1 MKPLSTQ
8 ISPAAAVT
16 HIADAVNQSLGRL
29 QKQWEGMQSSSSWR
43 ATDDHIVEQI
53 AIACSDYIDD
63 LRVLSKKRQGGK
75 LFTLSDDCI
84 VKVDQR
90 NARIAALVRSTYYPH
105 FSSHPQFL
113 LKEADSFS
121 LWKPMTEPVFVT
133 WEQKD
138 SGGFRP
144 ITSYC
149 SKREAQALM
158 LRDLLLIA
166 GIGGGHDFAR
176 KGCGGEKALVTQVT
190 TLIGEVYEWWW
201 CTDIKSAY
209 ASIRRGHFGWLG
221 LDRRLLLN
229 IAFLPECAKIEMTM
243 PEDKEAFSKFM
254 AELHPDLMDHV
265 SLMDMAKLT
274 VRRSLPQGSVLS
286 PLLARALIAHLWAKA
301 VPNNEAVMLSWQDD
315 LNIGAETKAT
325 IKAIKEHVTAVFASL
340 SVGPIEFHDT
350 PILPASSGKVS
361 VLGYR
366 LQPGRGYFLLPDGSR
381 EVHVKPGPKRIN
393 KYKRRLTKRLADTP
407 PEVDRQEV
415 VDTYHQHWYN
425 SQTAWTKVPEFSF
438 MVSQAKNI
446 EYLYDFEHGLPMDGG
461 FLKAGKNGKNGK

>member
-1 MKPLSTQ
+1 MNPLSTQ
-8 ISPAAAVT
+8 TSPAAAVA

-29 QKQWEGMQSSSSWR
+29 QKQWEGMQSSSWWL
-43 ATDDHIVEQI
+43 ATDDRAVEQI
-53 AIACSDYIDD
+53 AIACSEYIDD
-63 LRVLSKKRQGGK
+63 LRVLSKKRQAAK
-75 LFTLSDDCI
+75 IFTLSDDCI
-84 VKVDQR
+84 VRVDQR
-90 NARIAALVRSTYYPH
+90 NARIAALVRALYSPYFMFQPGLIL
-105 FSSHPQFL
+105 QR
-113 LKEADSFS
+113 ADSFS
-121 LWKPMTEPVFVT
+121 LWKPVSEPVFVN
-133 WEQKD
+133 WEQKA

-158 LRDLLLIA
+158 LRDLLLVA
-166 GIGGGHDFAR
+166 GIGGGHEFAR
-176 KGCGGEKALVTQVT
+176 KGCGGEKALVSRIT
-190 TLIGEVYEWWW
+190 TLIGEGYEWWW

-221 LDRRLLLN
+221 LDRRFLMN
-229 IAFLPECAKIEMTM
+229 VAFLPKCAKIKMTM

-315 LNIGAETKAT
+315 LNVGAETKAT
-325 IKAIKEHVTAVFASL
+325 LKAIKEHVTAVFASL
-340 SVGPIEFHDT
+340 FAGPIEFHDT

-381 EVHVKPGPKRIN
+381 EIHVKPGHKRIE
-393 KYKRRLTKRLADTP
+393 KYKRRLAKRLADTP
-407 PEVDRQEV
+407 P
-415 VDTYHQHWYN
+415 
-425 SQTAWTKVPEFSF
+425 
-438 MVSQAKNI
+438 
-446 EYLYDFEHGLPMDGG
+446 
-461 FLKAGKNGKNGK
+461 